1 MSYMV
6 IQTTR
11 KMRIILCASAV
22 TIYRELLFNFEPDT
36 GLVSARTLI
45 EYKFLSSASD
55 TKRIAEEILI
65 DSRGYAS
72 RDLDTFV
79 YVIYETKRIKSEN
92 EWNLLA
98 EKCGFGQNS
107 K

>member
-1 MSYMV
+1 
-6 IQTTR
+6 
-11 KMRIILCASAV
+11 
-22 TIYRELLFNFEPDT
+22 
-36 GLVSARTLI
+36 VSARTLI

-65 DSRGYAS
+65 NSRGYTS
-72 RDLDTFV
+72 RDSDTFV

-107 K
+107 KIIVLSGERPQKSARKRARNRKGKED